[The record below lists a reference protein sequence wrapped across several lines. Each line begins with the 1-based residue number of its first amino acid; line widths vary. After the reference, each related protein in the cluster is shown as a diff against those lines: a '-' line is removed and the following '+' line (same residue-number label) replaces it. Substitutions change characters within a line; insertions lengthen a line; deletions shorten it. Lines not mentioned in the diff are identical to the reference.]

1 MRGRQMPGAGSND
14 PSRRDTRL
22 GRRDRNR
29 VRHSRGQGRRRTRSA
44 RATAALVSSMSFS
57 FVSPS
62 KVAPIRVVSNT
73 RIACDQHRIVFGPI
87 CASGSRS
94 DLSRA
99 IPPGAIPSGAI
110 PCGADPG
117 VRHRAMNPVLTCVQ
131 VQRGTVIQQSR
142 SIVACRSGYGAAAD
156 SEITYWGLTALQ

>member
-1 MRGRQMPGAGSND
+1 
-14 PSRRDTRL
+14 
-22 GRRDRNR
+22 
-29 VRHSRGQGRRRTRSA
+29 
-44 RATAALVSSMSFS
+44 MSFS

-110 PCGADPG
+110 PCGARSRRQAPGDEPSPDLRSSPARNRDP
-117 VRHRAMNPVLTCVQ
+117 
-131 VQRGTVIQQSR
+131 TVTFYR
-142 SIVACRSGYGAAAD
+142 CM
-156 SEITYWGLTALQ
+156 